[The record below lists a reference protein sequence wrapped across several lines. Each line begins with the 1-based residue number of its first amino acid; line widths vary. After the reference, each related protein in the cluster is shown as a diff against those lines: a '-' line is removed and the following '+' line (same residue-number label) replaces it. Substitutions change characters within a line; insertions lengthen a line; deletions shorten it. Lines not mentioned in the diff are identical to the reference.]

1 MNLLA
6 PWEQC
11 RYLLL
16 DRLAARSARGSDA
29 YTYLVARIEEVLQPD
44 RRRVA
49 TTRIAQALQIEENEA
64 RAIYRNC
71 LASEA
76 REEADSA
83 RLRLAGLP
91 IAESVVADR
100 KNTSVSG
107 PCIFISMHWGS
118 PMLAFLYLR
127 SSLGLPVRLIG
138 RPLDEDNPLPPARKA
153 WGRQKVAWM
162 ESLAESSFIPD
173 DGRGALEARHEL
185 LEGRSIFASID
196 VPATTGQRSRVI
208 DLFGEQVVIAS
219 GLLRLAALMQVPL
232 VPVLGHS
239 KGHRIHVQQDT
250 PIPAGPEEELAQAVG
265 HWIRKTLR
273 RQPGEWWLWP
283 FLSVEN
289 P

>member
-6 PWEQC
+6 AWEQC

-16 DRLAARSARGSDA
+16 DRVAARSSRGSNA
-29 YTYLVARIEEVLQPD
+29 YTHLVARVEEVLQPD

-49 TTRIAQALQIEENEA
+49 TRRIAQALQIKEEEA
-64 RAIYRNC
+64 RAIYRDC
-71 LASEA
+71 LVSEA

-83 RLRLAGLP
+83 RLRLAGVP
-91 IAESVVADR
+91 IDEAVVADR
-100 KNTSVSG
+100 KTTSVSG

-162 ESLAESSFIPD
+162 EAVSGSPFIPD

-196 VPATTGQRSRVI
+196 VPATNGQRSQVI
-208 DLFGEQVVIAS
+208 DLFGEQIVVAS
-219 GLLRLAALMQVPL
+219 GLLRLAALTQVPL

-250 PIPAGPEEELAQAVG
+250 PIPAGPEEELAEAVG
-265 HWIRKTLR
+265 QWIQKTLR